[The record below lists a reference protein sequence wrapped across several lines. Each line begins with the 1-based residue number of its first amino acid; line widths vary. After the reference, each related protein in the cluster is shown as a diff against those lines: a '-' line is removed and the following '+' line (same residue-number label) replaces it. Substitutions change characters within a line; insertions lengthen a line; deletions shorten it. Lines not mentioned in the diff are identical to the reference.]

1 VALSAANATV
11 TVGHRFGSH
20 GSTSR
25 GHSTGVAGTTGARA
39 RHPRKMQI
47 RESMERYLAHL
58 ADERRLSP
66 ATVRAYA
73 SDLEQLREYCE
84 EHDATDAS
92 DVTLELGRDWLWHGS
107 QRGLSA
113 TTLARRAAAIRGWSK
128 WNAAHIPEA
137 TDANARLRS
146 PKTGRHLPHVVA
158 AGQMSDLVDVLRGR
172 ADDGDAVAIRDVAIV
187 ELLYA
192 SATRVSELVGLDI
205 DDVDL
210 DRLTARVTGKGSK
223 QRVVPFGVPAQ
234 NALVDYLTRARPEL
248 LSRSQDRALDSSNAT
263 APAARSQHAL
273 FLGARGSRIGVKA
286 VYNVVNRL
294 LETLPGFDTG
304 GPHTLRHTAATHLLD
319 GGADLRSVQ
328 EMLGHA
334 SLGTTQIYTHVSL
347 ERLKDSYRGAHPRA

>member
-1 VALSAANATV
+1 
-11 TVGHRFGSH
+11 
-20 GSTSR
+20 
-25 GHSTGVAGTTGARA
+25 
-39 RHPRKMQI
+39 MQI
-47 RESMERYLAHL
+47 RESIERYLAHL
-58 ADERRLSP
+58 TDERRLSP

-73 SDLEQLREYCE
+73 SDLEQLREYCD
-84 EHDATDAS
+84 EHNATDAS
-92 DVTLELGRDWLWHGS
+92 DLTLELGRDWLWHGS

-113 TTLARRAAAIRGWSK
+113 TTLARRAAVIRGWSK
-128 WNAAHIPEA
+128 WNAAHIPSA
-137 TDANARLRS
+137 SDSNARLRS

-158 AGQMSDLVDVLRGR
+158 ADQMTSLVDVLRGR

-192 SATRVSELVGLDI
+192 TATRVSELVGLDT

-234 NALVDYLTRARPEL
+234 SAIVDYLTRSRPEL
-248 LSRSQDRALDSSNAT
+248 MARAKKQAPQPAT
-263 APAARSQHAL
+263 AASLSERAL
-273 FLGARGSRIGVKA
+273 FLGARGSRIGVKG

-347 ERLKDSYRGAHPRA
+347 ERLKESYRGAHPRA

>member
-1 VALSAANATV
+1 VASVLD
-11 TVGHRFGSH
+11 VG
-20 GSTSR
+20 
-25 GHSTGVAGTTGARA
+25 A
-39 RHPRKMQI
+39 RHPGNMQI

-58 ADERRLSP
+58 ADERRLAP

-73 SDLEQLREYCE
+73 SDLEQLREYCDR
-84 EHDATDAS
+84 HDATDAS
-92 DVTLELGRDWLWHGS
+92 HVTLELGRDWLWDGS

-113 TTLARRAAAIRGWSK
+113 TTLARRAAVIRGWSK
-128 WNAAHIPEA
+128 WNAAHIPAA

-158 AGQMSDLVDVLRGR
+158 ADQMTTLVDALRGR

-192 SATRVSELVGLDI
+192 SALRVSELVGLDI
-205 DDVDL
+205 ADVDL

-234 NALVDYLTRARPEL
+234 NALVDYLTRSRPEL
-248 LSRSQDRALDSSNAT
+248 L
-263 APAARSQHAL
+263 ARSKDQEPHPTTTATPPARAL
-273 FLGARGSRIGVKA
+273 FLGARGARIGVKA
-286 VYNVVNRL
+286 VYNIVNRV

>member
-1 VALSAANATV
+1 
-11 TVGHRFGSH
+11 
-20 GSTSR
+20 
-25 GHSTGVAGTTGARA
+25 
-39 RHPRKMQI
+39 MQI
-47 RESMERYLAHL
+47 REAMERYLAHL
-58 ADERRLSP
+58 ADDRRLSP

-73 SDLEQLREYCE
+73 SDLEKLRAYCGDR
-84 EHDATDAS
+84 HIDDTS
-92 DVTLELGRDWLWHGS
+92 DLTLELGRDWLWEGS
-107 QRGLSA
+107 QGGLSA
-113 TTLARRAAAIRGWSK
+113 TTLARRAAVMRGWSK
-128 WNAAHIPEA
+128 WNAAHIPTA

-146 PKTGRHLPHVVA
+146 PKIGRHLPHVVA
-158 AGQMSDLVDVLRGR
+158 TDQMTQLVEVLRDR
-172 ADDGDAVAIRDVAIV
+172 SSDGNVVAIRDLAVV
-187 ELLYA
+187 EMLYA
-192 SATRVSELVGLDI
+192 SATRVSELVGLDV

-248 LSRSQDRALDSSNAT
+248 LSRATHRAGGGGVN
-263 APAARSQHAL
+263 AARAEAAL

-286 VYNVVNRL
+286 VYNVVNSV
-294 LETLPGFDTG
+294 LETLPGFDSG

>member
-1 VALSAANATV
+1 VQAV
-11 TVGHRFGSH
+11 
-20 GSTSR
+20 
-25 GHSTGVAGTTGARA
+25 GVAGIVDAGA

-58 ADERRLSP
+58 ADDRRLSP

-73 SDLEQLREYCE
+73 SDLEQLREYCDE
-84 EHDATDAS
+84 NNVVDAS

-107 QRGLSA
+107 QRGLNS

-128 WNAAHIPEA
+128 WNAAHITSA

-158 AGQMSDLVDVLRGR
+158 ADQMTQLVEVLRGR

-192 SATRVSELVGLDI
+192 SATRVSELVGLDVG
-205 DDVDL
+205 DVDL

-234 NALVDYLTRARPEL
+234 NALVDYLTRSRPEL
-248 LSRSQDRALDSSNAT
+248 LLRSKDRATHSGTTTTMA
-263 APAARSQHAL
+263 APAGSERAL
-273 FLGARGSRIGVKA
+273 FLGARGSRMGVKA

-294 LETLPGFDTG
+294 LETLPGFESG